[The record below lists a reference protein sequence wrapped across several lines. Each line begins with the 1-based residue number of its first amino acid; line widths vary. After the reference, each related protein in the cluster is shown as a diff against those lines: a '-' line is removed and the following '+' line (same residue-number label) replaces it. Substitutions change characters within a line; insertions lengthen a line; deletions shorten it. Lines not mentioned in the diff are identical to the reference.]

1 VLTAEG
7 LLEPRKDFNWCQ
19 NESADDAETQWR
31 RLHRARGNVPPLL
44 QMAGHGGTVSRRTAN
59 KKLTK
64 LYWSLRKPSPK
75 RLIVLLEPKKWK
87 GTTKTNCFGA
97 LRRTGS
103 ATFKFVPA
111 PLHRSIP
118 TTWRAVAQ
126 LFLTGAAAKTDRW
139 QHQFE
144 VAHKV
149 VLFHRSRCV
158 YDRRRPHLGVSLAVL
173 ILLHCSRPHTTLH
186 YLPTPSTINK
196 PTNVL
201 LWIQ

>member
-1 VLTAEG
+1 M
-7 LLEPRKDFNWCQ
+7 RKFATLRCC
-19 NESADDAETQWR
+19 NEAVAPTSWGTGE
-31 RLHRARGNVPPLL
+31 RAPIFTNGWAR
-44 QMAGHGGTVSRRTAN
+44 GTVSRRTAN

-64 LYWSLRKPSPK
+64 LYWSLGKPSRK

-87 GTTKTNCFGA
+87 GTTETNCSGA
-97 LRRTGS
+97 LRRTG
-103 ATFKFVPA
+103 APTFVPA

-186 YLPTPSTINK
+186 YLSTPSTINK
-196 PTNVL
+196 PTSVL
-201 LWIQ
+201 LWIQLRIKVGKGGAR